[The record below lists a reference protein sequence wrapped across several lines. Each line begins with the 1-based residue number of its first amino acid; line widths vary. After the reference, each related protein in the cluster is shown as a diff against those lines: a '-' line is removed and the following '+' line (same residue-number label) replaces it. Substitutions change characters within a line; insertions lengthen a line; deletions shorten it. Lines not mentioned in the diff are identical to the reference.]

1 MNATLNP
8 ETRAK
13 LAKIAGLLASDHP
26 GERDN
31 AALAATRILRGAGAT
46 WEDVILPR
54 PVLHAPP
61 PPPPRAPN
69 AADHRAWA
77 AWALTRTD
85 ILTAW
90 EESFLGTIQRW
101 RGGLTAKQTP
111 IYRRIVDRVTREVR
125 A

>member
-1 MNATLNP
+1 MTPTLNP

-46 WEDVILPR
+46 WEDLIL
-54 PVLHAPP
+54 APP
-61 PPPPRAPN
+61 NERPPLRSPTSAN
-69 AADHRAWA
+69 HCAWA
-77 AWALTRTD
+77 ARALTRTD

-90 EESFLGTIQRW
+90 EESFLRTIQHW
-101 RGGLTAKQTP
+101 RGGLTAKQAP
-111 IYRRIVDRVTREVR
+111 IYRRIVERVTREVSR
-125 A
+125 

>member
-1 MNATLNP
+1 MASTINP

-13 LAKIAGLLASDHP
+13 LAKIAGLLASDHA
-26 GERDN
+26 GERDS

-46 WEDVILPR
+46 WEDVILSAPTT
-54 PVLHAPP
+54 APP
-61 PPPPRAPN
+61 PPRRTPN

-77 AWALTRTD
+77 AWALARPD
-85 ILTAW
+85 ILTDW
-90 EESFLGTIQRW
+90 ERTFLRTVQRW
-101 RGGLTAKQTP
+101 RGVLTAKQAP